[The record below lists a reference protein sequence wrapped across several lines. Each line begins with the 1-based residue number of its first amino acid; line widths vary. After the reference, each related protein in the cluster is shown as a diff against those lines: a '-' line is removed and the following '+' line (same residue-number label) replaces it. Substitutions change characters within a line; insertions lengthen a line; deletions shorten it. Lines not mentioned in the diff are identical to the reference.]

1 MRKKIILLVL
11 LFILSSGA
19 FVFAETSVKAEVNRM
34 SLTTD
39 QTLTYKLVINSS
51 VKRIP
56 QPKLPTFDGF
66 VALSNAQTSQISISG
81 GKQKTSVIYVFV
93 LAPVKAGKF
102 KIGSSEITIEGT
114 KYSSDSFELEVKQGK
129 ARPQAKP
136 EIKPTLPKKS
146 PPTTEEPQF
155 TL

>member
-1 MRKKIILLVL
+1 MKKSILPIL
-11 LFILSSGA
+11 LFIFLSGA
-19 FVFAETSVKAEVNRM
+19 FVFAETTVKAGVDRA

-39 QTLTYKLVINSS
+39 QALTYKLEIDSS
-51 VKRIP
+51 AKKIP

-114 KYSSDSFELEVKQGK
+114 KYSSDSFEIEVKQGK

-136 EIKPTLPKKS
+136 KIKPTLPKKS